1 MICYL
6 DTSAAL
12 TLLVGEAESDA
23 LARNLTSRVAAGDR
37 LVSSLLLHTELHCA
51 ARRRTSLDPGAV
63 RTVLDSVALIDV
75 LRDDLLHAA
84 SSAWGLRSADAIHLA
99 TALRLD
105 VDQIVASD
113 QELCAAAEKAGLR
126 AVSPA

>member
-1 MICYL
+1 M
-6 DTSAAL
+6 
-12 TLLVGEAESDA
+12 LVPETEFDA
-23 LARNLTSRVAAGDR
+23 LARNLASRVAAGDR
-37 LVSSLLLHTELHCA
+37 LVSSLLLHTELYCA
-51 ARRRTSLDPGAV
+51 AWRRAALDPGAV

-84 SSAWGLRSADAIHLA
+84 FSAWGLRSADAIHLA

-105 VDQIVASD
+105 VDQIVAYD
-113 QELCAAAEKAGLR
+113 QEFCAAAEKAGLR